1 MHLTPL
7 FISLKGRD
15 VLVIG
20 GGKVANRKVRL
31 LIRSGAK
38 VQLVAPEL
46 HPSLQGAIDNKQ
58 IQYRQGRFEEH
69 DISAQ
74 FLIIAATDDRAINKQ
89 VAKIA
94 AEKNILVNVAD
105 APELC
110 TFMLSSTLDREPLRI
125 AISSAGNSPTLVRQ
139 LRAQLESSVPSNY
152 GELAKFIDAHRPI
165 LKQRIPDIEKRR
177 SFWTQ
182 VIEGNVSELVLSGHL
197 REAEK
202 AIETLI
208 KDFQNHKQ
216 ALGDVYLVGAG
227 PGDPDLLTFKALRLM
242 QKADVIVYDRLVAPK
257 ILELCR
263 VDAEMIYVGKQRDN
277 HSVPQDAINNMLVE
291 LAQTGKNVCRL
302 KGGDPFVFGRG
313 GEEIDQ
319 LSQAGI
325 NFQIVPGISAAN
337 GCAAY
342 AGIPLTHRDYAHSV
356 LFIAG
361 HQTNNTIDWEKAC
374 SPETTLVIYMG
385 LGNLANIIENLV
397 QHKLAKDTPVAVVE
411 QGTTNN
417 QRVHTATLTNL
428 LKTVK
433 CANVAA
439 PTIII
444 IGQVVRLHQQLSW
457 YSPDTHDP
465 SSVFS
470 SGSEEK

>member
-7 FISLKGRD
+7 FISLKDRK

-20 GGKVANRKVRL
+20 GGNVAYRKVRSL
-31 LIRSGAK
+31 LKSGAR
-38 VQLVAPEL
+38 VLVIAPEL
-46 HPSLQGAIDNKQ
+46 NQPLLRRHADGQIDFRQRPFSKND
-58 IQYRQGRFEEH
+58 IQ
-69 DISAQ
+69 DQ
-74 FLIIAATDDRAINKQ
+74 FLVVAASNDPETNKLAAHIATD
-89 VAKIA
+89 
-94 AEKNILVNVAD
+94 KNVLVNVAD
-105 APELC
+105 APDLC
-110 TFMLSSTLDREPLRI
+110 TFMLASVLDRKPLRI
-125 AISSAGNSPTLVRQ
+125 AVSSGGSSPILARQ
-139 LRAQLESSVPSNY
+139 LRAKLEATVPSNF
-152 GELAKFIDAHRPI
+152 GQLANFIGQHRSA
-165 LKQRIPDIEKRR
+165 LKQKIPDVKKRR
-177 SFWTQ
+177 AFWNE
-182 VIEGNVSELVLSGHL
+182 VIEGNISELVLGG
-197 REAEK
+197 RMQDADD
-202 AIETLI
+202 AIESLI
-208 KDFQNHKQ
+208 SEFQNHDNDT
-216 ALGDVYLVGAG
+216 GDVYLVGAG

-242 QKADVIVYDRLVAPK
+242 QKADVILYDRLVAPK

-263 VDAEMIYVGKQRDN
+263 LEAEMIYVGKQRDN
-277 HSVPQDAINNMLVE
+277 HSVPQDSINKMLVD
-291 LAQTGKNVCRL
+291 LALAGKNVCRL

-356 LFIAG
+356 VFIAG
-361 HQTNNTIDWEKAC
+361 HRANNDIDWSKTC

-385 LGNLANIIENLV
+385 LGNLEQIVNNLLE
-397 QHKLAKDTPVAVVE
+397 QKLPSSTPVAVVE

-417 QRVHTATLTNL
+417 QRVHTATLQDL

-433 CANVAA
+433 HANVAA

-444 IGQVVRLHQQLSW
+444 IGQVVRLHQQLDW
-457 YSPDTHDP
+457 YKPGSHD
-465 SSVFS
+465 SRSVFS

>member
-216 ALGDVYLVGAG
+216 TLGDVYLVGAG

-277 HSVPQDAINNMLVE
+277 HSCLLYTSPS
-291 LAQTGKNVCRL
+291 
-302 KGGDPFVFGRG
+302 P
-313 GEEIDQ
+313 
-319 LSQAGI
+319 
-325 NFQIVPGISAAN
+325 
-337 GCAAY
+337 
-342 AGIPLTHRDYAHSV
+342 RD
-356 LFIAG
+356 
-361 HQTNNTIDWEKAC
+361 
-374 SPETTLVIYMG
+374 
-385 LGNLANIIENLV
+385 
-397 QHKLAKDTPVAVVE
+397 
-411 QGTTNN
+411 
-417 QRVHTATLTNL
+417 ATLS
-428 LKTVK
+428 
-433 CANVAA
+433 
-439 PTIII
+439 
-444 IGQVVRLHQQLSW
+444 RM
-457 YSPDTHDP
+457 P
-465 SSVFS
+465 SSA
-470 SGSEEK
+470 

>member
-1 MHLTPL
+1 
-7 FISLKGRD
+7 
-15 VLVIG
+15 
-20 GGKVANRKVRL
+20 
-31 LIRSGAK
+31 
-38 VQLVAPEL
+38 
-46 HPSLQGAIDNKQ
+46 
-58 IQYRQGRFEEH
+58 
-69 DISAQ
+69 
-74 FLIIAATDDRAINKQ
+74 
-89 VAKIA
+89 
-94 AEKNILVNVAD
+94 
-105 APELC
+105 
-110 TFMLSSTLDREPLRI
+110 
-125 AISSAGNSPTLVRQ
+125 
-139 LRAQLESSVPSNY
+139 
-152 GELAKFIDAHRPI
+152 
-165 LKQRIPDIEKRR
+165 
-177 SFWTQ
+177 
-182 VIEGNVSELVLSGHL
+182 
-197 REAEK
+197 
-202 AIETLI
+202 
-208 KDFQNHKQ
+208 
-216 ALGDVYLVGAG
+216 
-227 PGDPDLLTFKALRLM
+227 M

-457 YSPDTHDP
+457 YAPDTHDP